1 MPWTTPTLRQ
11 VRELTRDN
19 VSTALSGAA
28 MVANSVLRVMSDAMG
43 ALAHLTL
50 RYIDWLAL
58 QLLPDTAETE
68 WLDRHGQIWLV
79 NADGS
84 KGRKAAAFAE
94 GVVTMTGTVGVVV
107 PIYTRLTGPQAPSA
121 FEYETTD
128 EIIIGVEPTAVTIR
142 ARDAGAAGSLGSGE
156 TLGMVDSID
165 GVDSQAVVVE
175 LTGGAD
181 EESDA
186 DLRARVLKRIQ
197 QPPMGGDKTDYE
209 QWALAVVGVT
219 RAWCAPNEM
228 GIGTVTVRVMLDE
241 LRWQDDGLPNEDD
254 LIAITTYLDTVRP
267 VAVKDFWVVA
277 PIPEYLDIAISNLER
292 DDTTT
297 RSKIAAAVLTM
308 LRERATP
315 GQTIYASWMSE
326 AVSIATGEDHHDLDF
341 ENHVMPTPGHLALLG
356 TIRYL

>member
-58 QLLPDTAETE
+58 QLLPDTSETE

-79 NADGS
+79 NADRS
-84 KGRKAAAFAE
+84 KGRKTASFAE
-94 GVVTMTGTVGVVV
+94 GAATMTGTVGVVV
-107 PIYTRLTGPQAPSA
+107 PQYSRMLGGNSIL
-121 FEYETTD
+121 YETTE
-128 EIIIGVEPTAVTIR
+128 EIILGAEPTEVTIR
-142 ARDAGAAGSLGSGE
+142 ALDGGAIGNLEPGE
-156 TLGMVDSID
+156 VMGLVEPLDS
-165 GVDSQAVVVE
+165 VDSQVTVVE

-181 EESDA
+181 EELDA

-197 QPPMGGDKTDYE
+197 EPPMGGDKTDYE
-209 QWALAVVGVT
+209 QWALAIVGVT

-254 LIAITTYLDTVRP
+254 LIAITSFMDTVRP

-277 PIPEYLDIAISNLER
+277 PIPEYIDIGISNLTK

-308 LRERATP
+308 LHERATP
-315 GQTIYASWMSE
+315 GQEIYHSWVSE
-326 AVSIATGEDHHDLDF
+326 AISIATGEDHHDLDF
-341 ENHVMPTPGHLALLG
+341 ENHIMPSPGHLALLG
-356 TIRYL
+356 TIRYV